1 MNCKAF
7 FVMLA
12 LSLTATASYA
22 ADRDYA
28 LEQQAINQAT
38 QAVADSVVQ
47 IRTVGGFERIG
58 ETTVS
63 QGPSTGLIVTP
74 DGYIVSSAFNFAQ
87 RPSSI
92 LVTLPNGNQLSAELV
107 ARDLNRML
115 VLLKVEA
122 EDKLPVPTFVPEREI
137 AVGQWALA
145 LGRTF
150 QTDKVDTSLGII
162 SALNRM
168 HGRVVQA
175 DANVSAANYGGPLV
189 DIRGR
194 VFGVLVPM
202 SPQPAGAG
210 AESEVAGAEFY
221 DSGIGFAVPLE
232 HVLTTLDRW
241 KKGEDLLPGKLG
253 VALKAGSP
261 FVEPPVIHTVW
272 PGSPAAE
279 AAWQTG
285 DTIIAVD
292 GKSVATQSQLQFL
305 TKPLYAGDTLT
316 ISLRRGEGDK
326 AEELDTEI
334 TLAGE
339 LPPYRHAFLGLLPKA
354 EPKKAKDKGV
364 VVAHVWPGSPAARA
378 GVEIADRLT
387 KINDTEIAH
396 LPAALAALR
405 ALQPEEEIKLTIMRD
420 DKEREL
426 STELTTLPD
435 NILTSVDLDQQ
446 GSLKPAEPRE
456 LETLKLPQFPQEAK
470 FLMPDK
476 NPDQPGLLVW
486 LPEKGEEE
494 EAALAKSW
502 QAVCDAQGLV
512 LLMPRPSGEDGWQ
525 FEDLEYLDNLVRMAK
540 GKFNADPQ
548 RTVIAGS
555 GKAGQVAYALGLR
568 RADELSGV
576 IADNAPLPRTL
587 TIPDNSPSNQLSLLT
602 IMSAN
607 SSFAPLVKQ
616 DITQL
621 REKGFVVSILERPA
635 ATDEGQLLDAK
646 TRAALVRWIAGLRRF

>member
-1 MNCKAF
+1 
-7 FVMLA
+7 
-12 LSLTATASYA
+12 
-22 ADRDYA
+22 
-28 LEQQAINQAT
+28 
-38 QAVADSVVQ
+38 
-47 IRTVGGFERIG
+47 
-58 ETTVS
+58 
-63 QGPSTGLIVTP
+63 
-74 DGYIVSSAFNFAQ
+74 
-87 RPSSI
+87 
-92 LVTLPNGNQLSAELV
+92 VTLPNGKQLPAELV

-115 VLLKVEA
+115 VLLKVES
-122 EDKLPVPTFVPEREI
+122 EEELSVPTFVPEREI

-162 SALNRM
+162 SAVNRM

-232 HVLTTLDRW
+232 HVLTTLERW
-241 KKGEDLLPGKLG
+241 KEGEDLLPGKLG
-253 VALKAGSP
+253 VAMKAGST

-279 AAWQTG
+279 ADWQTG

-305 TKPLYAGDTLT
+305 TKPHYAGDTLT

-326 AEELDTEI
+326 AEEFDTEI

-339 LPPYRHAFLGLLPKA
+339 LPPYRHAFLGILPKA
-354 EPKKAKDKGV
+354 EQKKAKDKGV
-364 VVAHVWPGSPAARA
+364 IVAHVWPGSPAARA
-378 GVEIADRLT
+378 GVEPSDRLT

-396 LPAALAALR
+396 LLAALATLR

-426 STELTTLPD
+426 SAELTTLPD

-446 GSLKPAEPRE
+446 GALKPAESHE

-470 FLMPDK
+470 FLTPDSK
-476 NPDQPGLLVW
+476 PNQPGLVVW
-486 LPEKGEEE
+486 LPEKGEKE
-494 EAALAKSW
+494 EAALAKAW

-540 GKFNADPQ
+540 GKFNADPL

-555 GKAGQVAYALGLR
+555 GKAGQLAYALGLR

-602 IMSAN
+602 IVPAN

-621 REKGFVVSILERPA
+621 REKGFAVSILERPA
-635 ATDEGQLLDAK
+635 ATDDGQLLDAK
-646 TRAALVRWIAGLRRF
+646 TRAAVARWIAGLRRF

>member
-1 MNCKAF
+1 MYKTVIF
-7 FVMLA
+7 ILLLLA
-12 LSLTATASYA
+12 SFGTVAHA

-38 QAVADSVVQ
+38 KAVADSVVQ

-92 LVTLPNGNQLSAELV
+92 LVTLPSGKQLPAELV

-122 EDKLPVPTFVPEREI
+122 EDELPVPAFVPEREI

-194 VFGVLVPM
+194 VFGILVPM

-241 KKGEDLLPGKLG
+241 KEGEDLLPGKLG

-279 AAWQTG
+279 ADWQTG

-292 GKSVATQSQLQFL
+292 GKSVVTQSQLQFL

-334 TLAGE
+334 MLAGE
-339 LPPYRHAFLGLLPKA
+339 LPPYRHAFLGILPKA
-354 EPKKAKDKGV
+354 EQKNAKDKGV

-396 LPAALAALR
+396 LLAALATLR

-446 GSLKPAEPRE
+446 GSLKTTEPRE

-470 FLMPDK
+470 FLTPDNK
-476 NPDQPGLLVW
+476 PDQPGLLVW
-486 LPEKGEEE
+486 LPEKGEDEE
-494 EAALAKSW
+494 TALAKAW
-502 QAVCDAQGLV
+502 QAVCDSQGLV

-540 GKFNADPQ
+540 GKFNADPL

-555 GKAGQVAYALGLR
+555 GKAGQLAYALGLR

-602 IMSAN
+602 IMPAN

-621 REKGFVVSILERPA
+621 REKGFAVSMLERPA